1 MVPGRRIIGTA
12 RGQVMVIIGDYR
24 QVGGRE
30 GGIIIHGD
38 LAATTGE
45 PRVCSLCPVLW

>member
-1 MVPGRRIIGTA
+1 MINQG
-12 RGQVMVIIGDYR
+12 YR
-24 QVGGRE
+24 YLGNVQNRWLATGGEGGE

-45 PRVCSLCPVLW
+45 TRVWSFCPGLW